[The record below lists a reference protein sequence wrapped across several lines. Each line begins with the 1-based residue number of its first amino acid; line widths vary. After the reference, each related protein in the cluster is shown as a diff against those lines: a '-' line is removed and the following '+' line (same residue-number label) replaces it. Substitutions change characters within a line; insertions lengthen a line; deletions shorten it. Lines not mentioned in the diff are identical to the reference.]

1 MTCKHGSEWCP
12 GFDQWHSQL
21 PRPCSGCVTEAQAE
35 LVRLQCV
42 AQRLVDIDWC
52 VGYELTTEQME
63 ELDEIRTDLYT
74 LYHEQRRNNANR
86 TTT

>member
-35 LVRLQCV
+35 LGLLRDIS
-42 AQRLVDIDWC
+42 QRLIDIDWC
-52 VGYELTTEQME
+52 IGYELTTEQME
-63 ELDEIRTDLYT
+63 ALDEIRTDCYIAQ
-74 LYHEQRRNNANR
+74 HASKGKQC
-86 TTT
+86 